1 MRSGVLAAS
10 ALALVCSG
18 SARATDVQMP
28 GVITIIKDTKL
39 FKVVAKP
46 TSGSFTLPAPGSG
59 GDPLLNDGSVSV
71 FDTAGAGILSDPL
84 SGGAWAGLGNPPGI
98 SGYKYKNTLAPV
110 GGPVKIIIL
119 KGAVVKIISKDD
131 GTLNGPV
138 SGNVGIVL
146 STGTTPD
153 RYCAEFG
160 GSTVKNETGLV
171 KRKAAPAPGSCP
183 SPGFSGCAGCNGD
196 LFINNISTTNSPGD
210 CGDIR
215 DNAGALV
222 ANIACAGLYSG
233 GGGNSVPLPYAVP
246 DQGNL
251 ITQITTC
258 TGSVATVGG
267 ATSAQTGSNL
277 NCSAGGCRFGAPLA
291 VPNPGSTP
299 TSVCV
304 LNVVATAAS
313 GTVNCS
319 TGAQSLDLP
328 LSSVLFLTGDTAT
341 DPGST
346 IAGIQPCPLCTGGSC
361 IGGPNN
367 GMACVAGTSTLGGNP
382 AYPTSNECPP
392 SNSFNIGTLPIAF
405 QLSTGTVSWTG
416 TSATND
422 TGSTVGVQSRDFTG
436 YCRDTDGTGAF
447 EGTTPAT
454 AHQCWQNGMA
464 VNAACSGVF
473 ETCEQRSNGAFGPAG
488 GNNKTITAIG
498 SGASIIGGSAST
510 KLVSVF
516 SIPPTFDPT
525 VDAAGDLPG
534 PGAVALPGTAT
545 SCADAMACP

>member
-71 FDTAGAGILSDPL
+71 FDTTGSGILSDPL

-171 KRKAAPAPGSCP
+171 KRKAAPAPGACP
-183 SPGFSGCAGCNGD
+183 SQFSGCAGCNGD
-196 LFINNISTTNSPGD
+196 SFLNFSTVNAPGD
-210 CGDIR
+210 CGDII
-215 DNAGALV
+215 NAAGATV
-222 ANIACAGLYSG
+222 TNVACAGLYTG

-246 DQGNL
+246 DL
-251 ITQITTC
+251 TSFTTAITTC
-258 TGSVATVGG
+258 TGSVVTLGG
-267 ATSAQTGSNL
+267 TTSSQTGSTG
-277 NCSAGGCRFGAPLA
+277 NCTSPGCRFGAPLA
-291 VPNPGSTP
+291 VPNTGSTP

-304 LNVVATAAS
+304 INTVAAPAS
-313 GTVNCS
+313 GTANCS
-319 TGAQSLDLP
+319 TGAQNISLP
-328 LSSVLFLTGDTAT
+328 LGSVLYLTGDTAT
-341 DPGST
+341 DPGAPSPAFSPARSAPAAAASAAPTTACPAPLAPRRSVATRRIRPATTARRATRST
-346 IAGIQPCPLCTGGSC
+346 SAPCPS
-361 IGGPNN
+361 P
-367 GMACVAGTSTLGGNP
+367 ST
-382 AYPTSNECPP
+382 
-392 SNSFNIGTLPIAF
+392 
-405 QLSTGTVSWTG
+405 
-416 TSATND
+416 
-422 TGSTVGVQSRDFTG
+422 
-436 YCRDTDGTGAF
+436 
-447 EGTTPAT
+447 
-454 AHQCWQNGMA
+454 
-464 VNAACSGVF
+464 
-473 ETCEQRSNGAFGPAG
+473 
-488 GNNKTITAIG
+488 
-498 SGASIIGGSAST
+498 
-510 KLVSVF
+510 
-516 SIPPTFDPT
+516 
-525 VDAAGDLPG
+525 
-534 PGAVALPGTAT
+534 
-545 SCADAMACP
+545 